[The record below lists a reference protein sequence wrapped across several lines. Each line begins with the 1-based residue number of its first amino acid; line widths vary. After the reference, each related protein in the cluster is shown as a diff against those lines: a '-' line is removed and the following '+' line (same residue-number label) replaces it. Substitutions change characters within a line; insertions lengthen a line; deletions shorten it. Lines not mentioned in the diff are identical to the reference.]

1 METSDHGRVASR
13 FGEVV
18 GAVRDW
24 DSPTPVPEW
33 ITRDIVHHLTTWFPE
48 FLASGG
54 ITIPVGRRD
63 DPIGSWHIQSA
74 AVSELLAMR
83 GTESFTHPYVGTR
96 SVADTIGTFYAPDV
110 FMHTWDLARASG
122 FDDRLDD
129 ETCAELLAG
138 MASMG
143 DAIRASGQ
151 FGVRQP
157 VSTDADAQTQLLAF
171 IGRDPGW
178 RPPS

>member
-1 METSDHGRVASR
+1 MGTLDHDRVASR

-18 GAVRDW
+18 EAVADW

-33 ITRDIVHHLTTWFPE
+33 INRDIVHHLTTWFPE

-54 ITIPVGRRD
+54 ITISAGRRD
-63 DPIGSWHIQSA
+63 DPVGSWHIQA
-74 AVSELLAMR
+74 TAVAELLATR
-83 GTESFTHPYVGTR
+83 GAESFTHPHVGTR
-96 SVADTIGTFYAPDV
+96 SVAETVAMFYTPDV

-122 FDDRLDD
+122 LDDRLDD
-129 ETCAELLAG
+129 ETCAELLAT
-138 MASMG
+138 MAEMG
-143 DAIRASGQ
+143 NVIRASGQ
-151 FGVRQP
+151 FGVQRP